1 MAWINLT
8 FFAEEK
14 DIDLLSEAL
23 ETRGALSIFIQDK
36 NLNNSDEELI
46 FGEPHSGPNKFWATN
61 QIQALFNDSVKIE
74 EIQDELILNF
84 KDIDFKFTAS
94 SVSETD
100 WVKLSQSQFKPIC
113 IKNRIN
119 IVPSWHKINNPKLIN
134 IILDPGLAFGTGAHP
149 TTHLCTEWLID
160 NVSKEKKVLD
170 YGCGSGILA
179 IAAYKLGAKM
189 VKGIDIDPQAI
200 IASKEN
206 GALNEC
212 NIDWFNTDKDFKFQA
227 DLLVANI
234 LSSALSVLAPLLAS
248 YCLPKGK
255 IALSGILEAQE
266 NQIKKIYAP
275 WFTFEKTLKNNGW
288 VCLSGVKVQDE
299 IL

>member
-14 DIDLLSEAL
+14 DIDLLSDAL
-23 ETRGALSIFIQDK
+23 ETRGAISIFIQDK

-61 QIQALFNDSVKIE
+61 QIQALFNDSVDIK

-84 KDIDFKFTAS
+84 QDIDFKFTAS

-189 VKGIDIDPQAI
+189 VKGVDIDPQAI

-206 GALNEC
+206 GNVNEC
-212 NIDWFNTDKDFKFQA
+212 NIDWLNTNEDFKFQT

-248 YCLPKGK
+248 YCAPKGK
-255 IALSGILEAQE
+255 IALSGILESQE
-266 NQIKKIYAP
+266 NQIKKIYEP
-275 WFTFEKTLKNNGW
+275 WFNFEKTLKNNGW
-288 VCLSGVKVQDE
+288 VCLSGVKV
-299 IL
+299 

>member
-61 QIQALFNDSVKIE
+61 QIQALFNDSVDIK
-74 EIQDELILNF
+74 EIQDELVSNF
-84 KDIDFKFTAS
+84 QDIDFKFTTS

-113 IKNRIN
+113 IKDRIN

-189 VKGIDIDPQAI
+189 VKGVDIDPQAI

-206 GALNEC
+206 GNVNEC
-212 NIDWFNTDKDFKFQA
+212 NIDWLNTDEDFNFQA

-248 YCLPKGK
+248 YCSPKGK
-255 IALSGILEAQE
+255 IALSGILESQE

-275 WFTFEKTLKNNGW
+275 WFTFEQTLKNNGW
-288 VCLSGVKVQDE
+288 VCLSGVKV
-299 IL
+299 

>member
-61 QIQALFNDSVKIE
+61 QIQALFNDSLDIK

-179 IAAYKLGAKM
+179 IAAFKLGAKM
-189 VKGIDIDPQAI
+189 VKGVDIDPQAI

-206 GALNEC
+206 GNVNEC
-212 NIDWFNTDKDFKFQA
+212 NIDWLNTNEDFKFQT

-248 YCLPKGK
+248 YCAPKGK
-255 IALSGILEAQE
+255 IALSGILESQE

-275 WFTFEKTLKNNGW
+275 WFIFEKTLKNNGW
-288 VCLSGVKVQDE
+288 VCLSGVKV
-299 IL
+299 

>member
-14 DIDLLSEAL
+14 DIELLSEAL

-61 QIQALFNDSVKIE
+61 QIQALFNDSVDIK

-179 IAAYKLGAKM
+179 IAAFKLGAKM
-189 VKGIDIDPQAI
+189 VKGVDIDPQAI

-206 GALNEC
+206 GNVNKC
-212 NIDWFNTDKDFKFQA
+212 NIDWLNTNEDFKFQT

-248 YCLPKGK
+248 YCAPKGK
-255 IALSGILEAQE
+255 IALSGILESQE
-266 NQIKKIYAP
+266 NQIKKIYEP
-275 WFTFEKTLKNNGW
+275 WFNFEKTLKNNGW
-288 VCLSGVKVQDE
+288 VCLSGVKV
-299 IL
+299 

>member
-14 DIDLLSEAL
+14 DIDLLSDAL

-61 QIQALFNDSVKIE
+61 QIQALFNDSVDIK

-84 KDIDFKFTAS
+84 QDIDFKFTAS

-179 IAAYKLGAKM
+179 IAAFKLGAKM
-189 VKGIDIDPQAI
+189 VKGVDIDPQAI

-206 GALNEC
+206 GNVNEC
-212 NIDWFNTDKDFKFQA
+212 NIDWLNTNEDFKFQT

-248 YCLPKGK
+248 YCAPKGK
-255 IALSGILEAQE
+255 IALSGIVESQE
-266 NQIKKIYAP
+266 NQIKKIYEP
-275 WFTFEKTLKNNGW
+275 WFIFEKTLKNNGW
-288 VCLSGVKVQDE
+288 VCLSGIKV
-299 IL
+299 

>member
-8 FFAEEK
+8 FFADEK

-23 ETRGALSIFIQDK
+23 EIQGALSIFIQDK

-61 QIQALFNDSVKIE
+61 QIQALFNDSVDIKK
-74 EIQDELILNF
+74 IQDELVSNF
-84 KDIDFKFTAS
+84 QDIDFKFTAS

-189 VKGIDIDPQAI
+189 VKGVDIDPQAI

-206 GALNEC
+206 GNVNEC
-212 NIDWFNTDKDFKFQA
+212 NIDWLNTNEDFKFQA

-248 YCLPKGK
+248 YCAPKGK
-255 IALSGILEAQE
+255 IALSGILESQE

-275 WFTFEKTLKNNGW
+275 WFTFEQTLKNNGW
-288 VCLSGVKVQDE
+288 VCLSGVKV
-299 IL
+299 

>member
-14 DIDLLSEAL
+14 DIDLLSEEL
-23 ETRGALSIFIQDK
+23 ESSGALSIFIQDK

-46 FGEPHSGPNKFWATN
+46 FGEPHSGPNKFWATS
-61 QIQALFNDSVKIE
+61 QIQALFSDSVDIKR
-74 EIQDELILNF
+74 IQHELISNF
-84 KDIDFKFTAS
+84 KDINFVFNTS
-94 SVSETD
+94 FVSETD

-113 IKNRIN
+113 IKNRIK
-119 IVPSWHKINNPKLIN
+119 IVQSWNEIENPKLIN

-179 IAAYKLGAKM
+179 IAAHKLGAKI
-189 VKGIDIDPQAI
+189 VKGVDIDPQAI

-206 GALNEC
+206 GAINQCDIQWL
-212 NIDWFNTDKDFKFQA
+212 NTDKNFKFQA
-227 DLLVANI
+227 DLVIANI

-248 YCLPKGK
+248 YCSPKGK
-255 IALSGILEAQE
+255 IALSGILESQE
-266 NQIKKIYAP
+266 SQIKKIYSP
-275 WFTFEKTLKNNGW
+275 WFKFEKTLKSDGW
-288 VCLSGVKVQDE
+288 ICLSGVKE
-299 IL
+299 

>member
-46 FGEPHSGPNKFWATN
+46 FGEPHNEPNKFWATN
-61 QIQALFNDSVKIE
+61 QIQALFNDSLDIK

-84 KDIDFKFTAS
+84 QDIDFKFTSS

-189 VKGIDIDPQAI
+189 VKGVDIDPQAI
-200 IASKEN
+200 IASKKN
-206 GALNEC
+206 GAVNEC
-212 NIDWFNTDKDFKFQA
+212 NIDWLNTDKDFKFQA

-248 YCLPKGK
+248 YCAPKGK
-255 IALSGILEAQE
+255 IALSGILESQE
-266 NQIKKIYAP
+266 NQIKRIYAP
-275 WFTFEKTLKNNGW
+275 WFTFEQTLKNNGW
-288 VCLSGVKVQDE
+288 VCLSGVKV
-299 IL
+299 

>member
-14 DIDLLSEAL
+14 DINLLSEAL
-23 ETRGALSIFIQDK
+23 ETRGAISIFIQDK

-61 QIQALFNDSVKIE
+61 QIQALFNNSMDIK
-74 EIQDELILNF
+74 EIQEELVSNF
-84 KDIDFKFTAS
+84 QDIDFKFTTS

-113 IKNRIN
+113 IKDRIN

-160 NVSKEKKVLD
+160 NVSKGKKVLD

-179 IAAYKLGAKM
+179 IAAYKLGAKV
-189 VKGIDIDPQAI
+189 VKGVDIDPQAI

-212 NIDWFNTDKDFKFQA
+212 NIDWLNTDKDFKFQA

-248 YCLPKGK
+248 YCSPKGK
-255 IALSGILEAQE
+255 IALSGILESQE

-275 WFTFEKTLKNNGW
+275 WFTFEQTLKNNGW
-288 VCLSGVKVQDE
+288 VCLSGVKV
-299 IL
+299 

>member
-8 FFAEEK
+8 FFAEKK
-14 DIDLLSEAL
+14 DINLLSEAL

-61 QIQALFNDSVKIE
+61 QIQALFNDSVNIE

-84 KDIDFKFTAS
+84 QDIDFKFNTS

-113 IKNRIN
+113 IKDRIN
-119 IVPSWHKINNPKLIN
+119 IIPTWHKINNPKLIN

-170 YGCGSGILA
+170 YGCGSGILS
-179 IAAYKLGAKM
+179 IAAYKLGAKI
-189 VKGIDIDPQAI
+189 VKGVDIDPQAI

-206 GALNEC
+206 GAVNEC
-212 NIDWFNTDKDFKFQA
+212 NIDWLNTDKDFKFQA

-248 YCLPKGK
+248 YCAPKGK
-255 IALSGILEAQE
+255 IALSGILESQE

-275 WFTFEKTLKNNGW
+275 WFTFEQTLKNNGW
-288 VCLSGVKVQDE
+288 VCLSGVKV
-299 IL
+299 

>member
-14 DIDLLSEAL
+14 DIDLLSEEL
-23 ETRGALSIFIQDK
+23 ESGGALSIFIQDK
-36 NLNNSDEELI
+36 NLNNSNEELI
-46 FGEPHSGPNKFWATN
+46 FGEPHSGPNKFWATS
-61 QIQALFNDSVKIE
+61 QIQALFSDSVDIKR
-74 EIQDELILNF
+74 IQHELISNF
-84 KDIDFKFTAS
+84 KDINFVFNTS
-94 SVSETD
+94 FVSETD

-113 IKNRIN
+113 IKNRIK
-119 IVPSWHKINNPKLIN
+119 IVQSWNEIKNPKLIN

-179 IAAYKLGAKM
+179 IAAHKLGAKM
-189 VKGIDIDPQAI
+189 VKGVDIDPQAI

-206 GALNEC
+206 GTINQC
-212 NIDWFNTDKDFKFQA
+212 NIQWLNTDKNFKFQA
-227 DLLVANI
+227 DLVIANI

-248 YCLPKGK
+248 YCSPKGK
-255 IALSGILEAQE
+255 IALSGILESQE
-266 NQIKKIYAP
+266 SQIKRIYSP
-275 WFTFEKTLKNNGW
+275 WFKFEKTLKNGGW
-288 VCLSGVKVQDE
+288 ICLSGVKE
-299 IL
+299 

>member
-14 DIDLLSEAL
+14 DIDLLSDAL

-61 QIQALFNDSVKIE
+61 QIQALFNDSVDIK
-74 EIQDELILNF
+74 EIQDELMLNF
-84 KDIDFKFTAS
+84 QDIDFKFTTS
-94 SVSETD
+94 SISETD

-113 IKNRIN
+113 IKDRIN

-189 VKGIDIDPQAI
+189 VKGVDIDPQAI

-206 GALNEC
+206 GAVNEC
-212 NIDWFNTDKDFKFQA
+212 NIDWLNTNEDFKFQA

-248 YCLPKGK
+248 YCAPKGK
-255 IALSGILEAQE
+255 IALSGILESQE

-275 WFTFEKTLKNNGW
+275 WFTFEQTLKNNGW
-288 VCLSGVKVQDE
+288 VCLSGVKV
-299 IL
+299 

>member
-61 QIQALFNDSVKIE
+61 QIQALFNDSVDIK
-74 EIQDELILNF
+74 EIQDELVSNF
-84 KDIDFKFTAS
+84 QDIDFKFTAS
-94 SVSETD
+94 SVSEKD

-113 IKNRIN
+113 IKDRIN

-179 IAAYKLGAKM
+179 IAAYKLGAQV
-189 VKGIDIDPQAI
+189 VKGVDIDPQAI

-206 GALNEC
+206 GTLNEC
-212 NIDWFNTDKDFKFQA
+212 NIDWLNTDKDLKFQA

-248 YCLPKGK
+248 YCSPKGK
-255 IALSGILEAQE
+255 IALSGILESQE

-275 WFTFEKTLKNNGW
+275 WFTFEQTLKNNGW
-288 VCLSGVKVQDE
+288 VCLSGVKV
-299 IL
+299 

>member
-14 DIDLLSEAL
+14 DIDLLSEEL
-23 ETRGALSIFIQDK
+23 ERSGALSIFIQDK
-36 NLNNSDEELI
+36 NLNNSNEELI
-46 FGEPHSGPNKFWATN
+46 FGEPHSGPNKFWATS
-61 QIQALFNDSVKIE
+61 QIQALFSDSVDIKR
-74 EIQDELILNF
+74 IQHELISNF
-84 KDIDFKFTAS
+84 KDINFVFNTS
-94 SVSETD
+94 FVSETD

-113 IKNRIN
+113 IKNRIK
-119 IVPSWHKINNPKLIN
+119 IVQSWNEIENPKLIN

-179 IAAYKLGAKM
+179 IAAHKLGAKI
-189 VKGIDIDPQAI
+189 VKGVDIDPQAI

-206 GALNEC
+206 GAINQCDIQWL
-212 NIDWFNTDKDFKFQA
+212 NTDKNFKFQA
-227 DLLVANI
+227 DLVIANI

-248 YCLPKGK
+248 YCSPKGK
-255 IALSGILEAQE
+255 IALSGILESQE
-266 NQIKKIYAP
+266 SQIKKIYSP
-275 WFTFEKTLKNNGW
+275 WFKFEKTLKNGGW
-288 VCLSGVKVQDE
+288 ICLSGVKE
-299 IL
+299 

>member
-14 DIDLLSEAL
+14 DIDLLSEEL
-23 ETRGALSIFIQDK
+23 ENGGALSIFIQDK
-36 NLNNSDEELI
+36 NLNNSNEELI
-46 FGEPHSGPNKFWATN
+46 FGEPHSGPNKFWATS
-61 QIQALFNDSVKIE
+61 QIQALFSDSVDIKR
-74 EIQDELILNF
+74 IQHELISNF
-84 KDIDFKFTAS
+84 KDINFVFNTS
-94 SVSETD
+94 FVSETD

-113 IKNRIN
+113 IKNRIK
-119 IVPSWHKINNPKLIN
+119 IVQSWNEIKNPKLIN

-179 IAAYKLGAKM
+179 IAAHKLGAKM
-189 VKGIDIDPQAI
+189 VKGVDIDPQAI

-206 GALNEC
+206 GTINQC
-212 NIDWFNTDKDFKFQA
+212 NIQWLNTDKNFKFQA
-227 DLLVANI
+227 DLVIANI

-248 YCLPKGK
+248 YCSPKGK
-255 IALSGILEAQE
+255 IALSGILESQE
-266 NQIKKIYAP
+266 SQIKRIYSP
-275 WFTFEKTLKNNGW
+275 WFKFEKTLKNGGW
-288 VCLSGVKVQDE
+288 ICLSGVKE
-299 IL
+299 

>member
-61 QIQALFNDSVKIE
+61 QIQALFNDSVDIK
-74 EIQDELILNF
+74 EIQDELVSNF
-84 KDIDFKFTAS
+84 QDIDFKFTAS

-113 IKNRIN
+113 IKDRIN

-189 VKGIDIDPQAI
+189 VKGVDIDPQAI

-206 GALNEC
+206 GTLNEC
-212 NIDWFNTDKDFKFQA
+212 NIDWLNTDKDFKFQA

-248 YCLPKGK
+248 YCSPKGK
-255 IALSGILEAQE
+255 IALSGILESQE

-275 WFTFEKTLKNNGW
+275 WFTFEQTLKNNGW
-288 VCLSGVKVQDE
+288 VCLSGVKV
-299 IL
+299 

>member
-61 QIQALFNDSVKIE
+61 QIQALFNDSLDIK

-179 IAAYKLGAKM
+179 IAAFKLGAKM
-189 VKGIDIDPQAI
+189 VKGVDIDPQAI

-206 GALNEC
+206 GNVNEC
-212 NIDWFNTDKDFKFQA
+212 NIDWLNTNEDFKFQT

-248 YCLPKGK
+248 YCAPKGK
-255 IALSGILEAQE
+255 IALSGILESQE

-275 WFTFEKTLKNNGW
+275 WFTFEQTLKNNGW
-288 VCLSGVKVQDE
+288 VCLSGVKV
-299 IL
+299 

>member
-1 MAWINLT
+1 MSWINLT

-14 DIDLLSEAL
+14 DIDLLSKEL
-23 ETRGALSIFIQDK
+23 ESSGALSIFIQDK

-46 FGEPHSGPNKFWATN
+46 FGEPHSGLNKFWAN
-61 QIQALFNDSVKIE
+61 SQIQALFSDSVDIKR
-74 EIQDELILNF
+74 IQYELISNF
-84 KDIDFKFTAS
+84 KDINFVFNTS
-94 SVSETD
+94 FVSETD

-113 IKNRIN
+113 IKNRIK
-119 IVPSWHKINNPKLIN
+119 IVQSWNQIENPKLIN

-160 NVSKEKKVLD
+160 NVSKEKNVLD

-179 IAAYKLGAKM
+179 IAAHKLGAKT
-189 VKGIDIDPQAI
+189 VKGVDIDPQAI

-206 GALNEC
+206 GAINQC
-212 NIDWFNTDKDFKFQA
+212 DIQWSNTDKDFKFQA

-248 YCLPKGK
+248 YCLPNGK
-255 IALSGILEAQE
+255 IALSGILESQE
-266 NQIKKIYAP
+266 SQIKKIYSP
-275 WFTFEKTLKNNGW
+275 WFKFEKTLKNDGW
-288 VCLSGVKVQDE
+288 ICLSGVKE
-299 IL
+299 

>member
-1 MAWINLT
+1 MKL
-8 FFAEEK
+8 
-14 DIDLLSEAL
+14 L

-61 QIQALFNDSVKIE
+61 QIQALFNDSVDIK

-84 KDIDFKFTAS
+84 QDIDFKFTAS

-179 IAAYKLGAKM
+179 IAAFKLGAKM
-189 VKGIDIDPQAI
+189 VKGVDIDPQAI

-206 GALNEC
+206 GNVNEC
-212 NIDWFNTDKDFKFQA
+212 NIDWLNTNEDFKFQT

-248 YCLPKGK
+248 YCAPKGK
-255 IALSGILEAQE
+255 IALSGILESQE
-266 NQIKKIYAP
+266 NQIKKIYEP
-275 WFTFEKTLKNNGW
+275 WFNFEKTLKNNGW
-288 VCLSGVKVQDE
+288 VCLSGVKV
-299 IL
+299 

>member
-61 QIQALFNDSVKIE
+61 QIQALFNDSLDIK

-84 KDIDFKFTAS
+84 QDIDFKFTAS

-113 IKNRIN
+113 IKDRIN

-189 VKGIDIDPQAI
+189 VKGVDIDPQAI

-206 GALNEC
+206 GAVNEC
-212 NIDWFNTDKDFKFQA
+212 NIDWLNTDKDFKFQA

-248 YCLPKGK
+248 YCAPKGK
-255 IALSGILEAQE
+255 IALSGILESQE
-266 NQIKKIYAP
+266 NQIKKIYEP
-275 WFTFEKTLKNNGW
+275 WFNFEKTLKNNGW
-288 VCLSGVKVQDE
+288 VCLSGVKV
-299 IL
+299 

>member
-14 DIDLLSEAL
+14 DIDLLSDAL

-36 NLNNSDEELI
+36 NLNNGDEELI

-61 QIQALFNDSVKIE
+61 QIQALFNDYVDIK
-74 EIQDELILNF
+74 EIQDGLILNF
-84 KDIDFKFTAS
+84 QDIDFKFTTLL
-94 SVSETD
+94 VSETD

-113 IKNRIN
+113 IKDRIN

-189 VKGIDIDPQAI
+189 VKGVDIDPQAI
-200 IASKEN
+200 LASKEN
-206 GALNEC
+206 GNVNEC
-212 NIDWFNTDKDFKFQA
+212 NIEWLNTDEDFKYQA

-255 IALSGILEAQE
+255 IALSGILESQE
-266 NQIKKIYAP
+266 NEIKKIYAP
-275 WFTFEKTLKNNGW
+275 WFIFEKTLKDNGW
-288 VCLSGVKVQDE
+288 VCLSGVKV
-299 IL
+299 

>member
-14 DIDLLSEAL
+14 DIDLLSDAL

-61 QIQALFNDSVKIE
+61 QIQALFNDSVNIE

-84 KDIDFKFTAS
+84 KYIDFKFNTS

-113 IKNRIN
+113 IKDRIN

-189 VKGIDIDPQAI
+189 VKGVDIDPQAI

-206 GALNEC
+206 GTLNEC
-212 NIDWFNTDKDFKFQA
+212 NIDWLNTDKDFKFQA

-248 YCLPKGK
+248 YCSPKGK
-255 IALSGILEAQE
+255 IALSGILESQE

-275 WFTFEKTLKNNGW
+275 WFTFEQTLKNNGW
-288 VCLSGVKVQDE
+288 VCLSGVKV
-299 IL
+299 

>member
-61 QIQALFNDSVKIE
+61 QIQALFNDSVDIK
-74 EIQDELILNF
+74 EIQDELVSNF
-84 KDIDFKFTAS
+84 QDIDFKFTAS

-113 IKNRIN
+113 IKDRIN

-179 IAAYKLGAKM
+179 IAAYKLGAKV
-189 VKGIDIDPQAI
+189 VKGVDIDPQAI

-206 GALNEC
+206 GAVNEC
-212 NIDWFNTDKDFKFQA
+212 NIDWLNTDKDFKFKA

-234 LSSALSVLAPLLAS
+234 LSSALFVLAPLLAS
-248 YCLPKGK
+248 YCAPKGK
-255 IALSGILEAQE
+255 IALSGILESQE

-275 WFTFEKTLKNNGW
+275 WFTFEQTSKNNGW
-288 VCLSGVKVQDE
+288 VCLSGVKV
-299 IL
+299 

>member
-23 ETRGALSIFIQDK
+23 EIQGALSIFIQDK

-61 QIQALFNDSVKIE
+61 QIQALFYDSVDIK
-74 EIQDELILNF
+74 EIQDELVSNF
-84 KDIDFKFTAS
+84 QDIDLKFTAT

-113 IKNRIN
+113 IKDRIN

-189 VKGIDIDPQAI
+189 VKGVDIDPQAI

-206 GALNEC
+206 GNVNEC
-212 NIDWFNTDKDFKFQA
+212 NIDWLNTDEDFKFQA

-248 YCLPKGK
+248 YCSPKGK
-255 IALSGILEAQE
+255 IALSGILESQE

-275 WFTFEKTLKNNGW
+275 WFTFEQTLKNNGW
-288 VCLSGVKVQDE
+288 VCLSGVKV
-299 IL
+299 

>member
-1 MAWINLT
+1 MALINLT

-61 QIQALFNDSVKIE
+61 QIQALFNDSVDIK

-84 KDIDFKFTAS
+84 QDIDFKFTAS

-179 IAAYKLGAKM
+179 IAAFKLGAKM
-189 VKGIDIDPQAI
+189 VKGVDIDPQAI

-206 GALNEC
+206 GNLNEC
-212 NIDWFNTDKDFKFQA
+212 NIDWLNTNEDFKFQT

-248 YCLPKGK
+248 YCAPKGK
-255 IALSGILEAQE
+255 IALSGILESQE
-266 NQIKKIYAP
+266 NQIKKIYEP
-275 WFTFEKTLKNNGW
+275 WFNFEKTLKNNGW
-288 VCLSGVKVQDE
+288 VCLSGVKV
-299 IL
+299 

>member
-14 DIDLLSEAL
+14 DIDLLSDAL

-61 QIQALFNDSVKIE
+61 QIQALFNDSVDIK
-74 EIQDELILNF
+74 EIQDELMLNF
-84 KDIDFKFTAS
+84 QDIDFKFTTS
-94 SVSETD
+94 SISETD

-113 IKNRIN
+113 IKDRIN

-160 NVSKEKKVLD
+160 NVSEEKKVLD

-189 VKGIDIDPQAI
+189 VKGVDIDPQAI

-206 GALNEC
+206 GNVNEC
-212 NIDWFNTDKDFKFQA
+212 NIDWLNTNEDFKFQA

-248 YCLPKGK
+248 YCAPKGK
-255 IALSGILEAQE
+255 IALSGILESQE

-275 WFTFEKTLKNNGW
+275 WFTFEQTLKNNGW
-288 VCLSGVKVQDE
+288 VCLSGVKV
-299 IL
+299 

>member
-14 DIDLLSEAL
+14 DIDLLSEVL

-46 FGEPHSGPNKFWATN
+46 FGEPNSGPNKFWATN
-61 QIQALFNDSVKIE
+61 QIQALFNDYVDIK

-84 KDIDFKFTAS
+84 QDIDFKFTAS

-179 IAAYKLGAKM
+179 IAAFKLGAKM
-189 VKGIDIDPQAI
+189 VKGVDIDPQAI

-206 GALNEC
+206 GNVNEC
-212 NIDWFNTDKDFKFQA
+212 NIDWLNTNEDFKFQA

-248 YCLPKGK
+248 YCAPKGK
-255 IALSGILEAQE
+255 IALSGILESQE
-266 NQIKKIYAP
+266 NQIKKIYEP
-275 WFTFEKTLKNNGW
+275 WFNFEKTLKNNGW
-288 VCLSGVKVQDE
+288 VCLSGVKV
-299 IL
+299 

>member
-14 DIDLLSEAL
+14 DIDLLSDAL
-23 ETRGALSIFIQDK
+23 ETRGAISIFIQDK

-61 QIQALFNDSVKIE
+61 QIQALFNDSVDIK
-74 EIQDELILNF
+74 EIQDELMLNF
-84 KDIDFKFTAS
+84 QDIDFKFTTS
-94 SVSETD
+94 SISETD

-113 IKNRIN
+113 IKDRIN

-189 VKGIDIDPQAI
+189 VKGVDIDPQAI

-206 GALNEC
+206 GNVNEC
-212 NIDWFNTDKDFKFQA
+212 NIDWLNTNEDFKFQA

-248 YCLPKGK
+248 YCAPKGK
-255 IALSGILEAQE
+255 IALSGILESQE

-275 WFTFEKTLKNNGW
+275 WFTFEQTLKNNGW
-288 VCLSGVKVQDE
+288 VCLSGVKV
-299 IL
+299 

>member
-14 DIDLLSEAL
+14 DIDLLSDAL
-23 ETRGALSIFIQDK
+23 EARGALSIFIQDK

-61 QIQALFNDSVKIE
+61 QIQALFNDSVDIK

-84 KDIDFKFTAS
+84 QDIDFKFTAL

-179 IAAYKLGAKM
+179 IAAFKLGAKM
-189 VKGIDIDPQAI
+189 VKGVDIDPQAI

-206 GALNEC
+206 GNVNEC
-212 NIDWFNTDKDFKFQA
+212 NIDWLNTNEDFKFQA

-248 YCLPKGK
+248 YCAPKGK
-255 IALSGILEAQE
+255 IALSGILESQE

-275 WFTFEKTLKNNGW
+275 WFTFEQTLKNNGW
-288 VCLSGVKVQDE
+288 VCLSGVKV
-299 IL
+299 

>member
-61 QIQALFNDSVKIE
+61 QIQALFNDSVDIK

-113 IKNRIN
+113 IKDRIN

-179 IAAYKLGAKM
+179 IAAYKLGAKV
-189 VKGIDIDPQAI
+189 VKGVDIDPQAI

-206 GALNEC
+206 GTLNEC
-212 NIDWFNTDKDFKFQA
+212 NIDWLNTDKDFKFQA

-248 YCLPKGK
+248 YCSPKGK
-255 IALSGILEAQE
+255 IALSGILESQE

-275 WFTFEKTLKNNGW
+275 WFTFEQTLKNNGW
-288 VCLSGVKVQDE
+288 VCLSGVKV
-299 IL
+299 

>member
-14 DIDLLSEAL
+14 DIDLLSEEL
-23 ETRGALSIFIQDK
+23 ESSGTLSISIQDK
-36 NLNNSDEELI
+36 NLHTSDEELI
-46 FGEPHSGPNKFWATN
+46 FGEPHSGPNKFWATS
-61 QIQALFNDSVKIE
+61 QIQALFSDSVDIKKI
-74 EIQDELILNF
+74 QHELISNF
-84 KDIDFKFTAS
+84 KDINFVFNTTF
-94 SVSETD
+94 VSETD

-113 IKNRIN
+113 IKNRIK
-119 IVPSWHKINNPKLIN
+119 IVQSWNEIKNPKLIN

-179 IAAYKLGAKM
+179 IAAHKLGAKM
-189 VKGIDIDPQAI
+189 VKGVDIDPQAI

-206 GALNEC
+206 GAINQC
-212 NIDWFNTDKDFKFQA
+212 NIQWLNTDKNFKFQA
-227 DLLVANI
+227 DLVIANI

-248 YCLPKGK
+248 YCSPKGK
-255 IALSGILEAQE
+255 IALSGILESQE
-266 NQIKKIYAP
+266 SQIKEIYSP
-275 WFTFEKTLKNNGW
+275 WFKFEKTLKNDGW
-288 VCLSGVKVQDE
+288 ICLSGVKE
-299 IL
+299 